1 MNLIGDIQGNYR
13 TLLALLKQMPDDD
26 PVSVGDMID
35 RGPRSMEVLEF
46 FRNHGKALL
55 GNHEHM
61 MLDYFCDRGNYM
73 PGLWLMNSG
82 DATLNSLGLERSG
95 SLPEILQDFLESLPL
110 LLIRDGLLVTHAPVH
125 KRWSLED
132 IASED
137 HLELSPLDQS
147 VIWNRE
153 DPVPRDGYFQV
164 FGHNGYRYVR
174 AHFFDTRFMIR
185 PESAHAVCI
194 DTVRGQVLSGLH
206 WPSRRIFEQEYVD

>member
-46 FRNHGKALL
+46 FWNHGKALL

-61 MLDYFCDRGNYM
+61 MLDYFCDSGNYM

-82 DATLNSLGLERSG
+82 DATLNSLGLKRSG

-110 LLIRDGLLVTHAPVH
+110 LLIRDGLLLVTHAPH
-125 KRWSLED
+125 TAGIWNL
-132 IASED
+132 
-137 HLELSPLDQS
+137 LS
-147 VIWNRE
+147 VILKA
-153 DPVPRDGYFQV
+153 VKQV
-164 FGHNGYRYVR
+164 
-174 AHFFDTRFMIR
+174 
-185 PESAHAVCI
+185 S
-194 DTVRGQVLSGLH
+194 L
-206 WPSRRIFEQEYVD
+206 WPSRRIFEQEYMKKNTFSKN